1 MIKKSSSWFKGR
13 KKSHLLQ
20 RVNWAELIYLL
31 KEKKKKKKTLQ
42 NQKILRNLLLVC
54 CQSVSQPTARSE
66 GRSVPASQSVSQT
79 VWQSRLT
86 TTLCALIIIRQTHS
100 GITGERYHLSC
111 GAEGKHCGKDWW
123 WWWQLPA
130 SIRVRVPFSAVH
142 HHHHHYCCKLM
153 AQHSSHRAPL
163 HSTSGR
169 VQSVT
174 VVFFLVENSSDD
186 STSSLEQCF
195 VCAPSFTP
203 EFPYSQ
209 LVSYSVSQCRPH
221 SNLSLFSS
229 LTSEA
234 AQQQQRSTKPPAAL
248 QLQYFCTAM
257 PLLPFR

>member
-1 MIKKSSSWFKGR
+1 MYLPVSQSDDLTVSSYHYSLRPHHHARRRHHHQANTLRHYRRAVPPKLWSRGQTLWKRLVVVAVTGLN
-13 KKSHLLQ
+13 SCPCSVQCSSLLLQ
-20 RVNWAELIYLL
+20 NH
-31 KEKKKKKKTLQ
+31 T
-42 NQKILRNLLLVC
+42 
-54 CQSVSQPTARSE
+54 ST
-66 GRSVPASQSVSQT
+66 
-79 VWQSRLT
+79 
-86 TTLCALIIIRQTHS
+86 
-100 GITGERYHLSC
+100 
-111 GAEGKHCGKDWW
+111 
-123 WWWQLPA
+123 
-130 SIRVRVPFSAVH
+130 
-142 HHHHHYCCKLM
+142 
-153 AQHSSHRAPL
+153 SHRAPL

-186 STSSLEQCF
+186 FTSSLEQCF

-234 AQQQQRSTKPPAAL
+234 AQQQRRSTKPPAAL